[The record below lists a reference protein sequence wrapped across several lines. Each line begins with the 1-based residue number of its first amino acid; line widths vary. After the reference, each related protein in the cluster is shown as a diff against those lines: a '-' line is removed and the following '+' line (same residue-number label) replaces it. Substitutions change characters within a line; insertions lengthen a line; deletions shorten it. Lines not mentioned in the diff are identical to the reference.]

1 MELIN
6 TIPVLGPFLTAVLSF
21 IVCLSI
27 VVAVHEL
34 GHLMVGR
41 WCGIKAEV
49 YSIGFGKVLYA
60 RKDKHGTVWQIA
72 LLPLG
77 GFVKFVGDMDPSS
90 SRAASDDELPPE
102 KRAHA
107 FHNAALWKR
116 TLTVAAGPAINFLLS
131 LVIFFG
137 IALFVLPKSSNEP
150 VIASIAEESTGVS
163 GLMAGDKVLS
173 VNGVETPDFS
183 TILTELQR
191 TNGEEVSVM
200 VERDGREMESSV
212 RYVTP
217 PRVTGVSSDGAAMA
231 AGILPGDMI
240 LAINGNEVAS
250 TRHLMLMGVDLTV
263 GEDITVRVDRNEE
276 LMDFTFAPRFVERAH
291 PETGDLMPL
300 PTMGVMLGEQ
310 GIIPG
315 TVETTISDAAYF
327 AVTRVWSIVTDSLN
341 YINQMLFKGATT
353 DHLSGPIGI
362 AKHSGAAASGGFSN
376 FLMFVAFVSTAIG
389 FMNLLPIPILDGG
402 HLMFYLAE
410 AIRGRPANPAIVQ
423 YGTMAGFSLLILL
436 MVFVTFNN
444 DLGLGD
450 WLTQN

>member
-1 MELIN
+1 MELIQS
-6 TIPVLGPFLTAVLSF
+6 IPFVGPFIATVVPFL
-21 IVCLSI
+21 ICLSI
-27 VVAVHEL
+27 VVAIHEL

-49 YSIGFGKVLYA
+49 YSVGFGRVLYS
-60 RKDKHGTVWQIA
+60 RRDRHGTVWQIA
-72 LLPLG
+72 LWPLG

-90 SRAASDDELPPE
+90 SRQASDEDLPPE
-102 KRAHA
+102 KRPFA

-131 LVIFFG
+131 ILIFFF
-137 IALFVLPKSSNEP
+137 IALSLPKSSDEP
-150 VIASIAEESTGVS
+150 VIAGIAAESTGVS
-163 GLMAGDKVLS
+163 GLQAEDRVLS

-183 TILTELQR
+183 SVLRELQR
-191 TNGEEVSVM
+191 TNGAKVM
-200 VERDGREMESSV
+200 VVVERDGKTIDTEV

-217 PRVTGVSSDGAAMA
+217 PRITGVSSSGAAMA

-240 LAINGNEVAS
+240 LAINGAEVAS
-250 TRHLMLMGVDLTV
+250 SRHLILMGVDFKV
-263 GEDITVRVDRNEE
+263 GEQVTVRIDRDGE
-276 LMDFTFAPRFVERAH
+276 LIDFRLAPRFVERAH
-291 PETGDLMPL
+291 PDTGELMPL

-310 GIIPG
+310 GISPLAAP
-315 TVETTISDAAYF
+315 TSVSDAAYF
-327 AVTRVWSIVTDSLN
+327 SVTRVWTIVTDSLN
-341 YINQMLFKGATT
+341 YMNQMLFKGATT

-362 AKHSGAAASGGFSN
+362 AKHSANAADAGFVN
-376 FLMFVAFVSTAIG
+376 FIMFIAFVSTAIG

-410 AIRGRPANPAIVQ
+410 AIRGRPANESVVR
-423 YGTMAGFSLLILL
+423 YGTLAGFSLLILL

-450 WLTQN
+450 LLAQN

>member
-6 TIPVLGPFLTAVLSF
+6 AIPVIGPFIGTVLAF
-21 IVCLSI
+21 VLCLSI
-27 VVAVHEL
+27 VVAIHEL

-41 WCGIKAEV
+41 WCGIRAEV
-49 YSIGFGKVLYA
+49 YSIGFGKVLFS
-60 RKDKHGTVWQIA
+60 RKDKHGTVWQFA

-90 SRAASDDELPPE
+90 SRQASDEELPPE
-102 KRAHA
+102 KRAYA

-131 LVIFFG
+131 LVIFFC
-137 IALFVLPKSSNEP
+137 IALFVLPKASDEP
-150 VIASIAEESTGVS
+150 VIATIAKERTEVS
-163 GLMAGDKVLS
+163 GLKEGDRVLS
-173 VNGVETPDFS
+173 VNGVETETFGAV
-183 TILTELQR
+183 LTELLR
-191 TNGEEVSVM
+191 SNGDEVPARLQ
-200 VERDGREMESSV
+200 RDGAEIESRV

-217 PRVTGVSSDGAAMA
+217 PLVTGVSSDGAAIA
-231 AGILPGDMI
+231 AGIIPGDMI
-240 LAINGNEVAS
+240 VEINGTKVAS
-250 TRHLMLMGVDLTV
+250 TRHLILMGVDMTV
-263 GEDITVRVDRNEE
+263 CEEITVRVDREGE
-276 LMDFTFAPRFVERAH
+276 LIDFSFAPRFVERPH

-310 GIIPG
+310 GIGAP
-315 TVETTISDAAYF
+315 TVETTVSDAAYY
-327 AVTRVWSIVTDSLN
+327 AVNRVITIVTDSVN

-362 AKHSGAAASGGFSN
+362 AKHSANAANAGLTN
-376 FLMFVAFVSTAIG
+376 FLMFIAFISTAIG

-402 HLMFYLAE
+402 HLMFYAAE
-410 AIRGRPANPAIVQ
+410 AIRGKPANESIVR
-423 YGTMAGFSLLILL
+423 YGTLAGFSLLILL